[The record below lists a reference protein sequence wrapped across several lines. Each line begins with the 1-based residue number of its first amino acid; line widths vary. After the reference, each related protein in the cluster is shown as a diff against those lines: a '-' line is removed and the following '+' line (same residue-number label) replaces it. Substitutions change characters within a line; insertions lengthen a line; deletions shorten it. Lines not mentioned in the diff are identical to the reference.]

1 MEEEYHEKSSENS
14 NIDLRDF
21 AGSGVEQNKEMY
33 VEDDVLAGLGGKFQN
48 ASPVTE
54 NTQEET

>member
-21 AGSGVEQNKEMY
+21 AGSGVE
-33 VEDDVLAGLGGKFQN
+33 
-48 ASPVTE
+48 
-54 NTQEET
+54 